1 MERESRTVH
10 DNIKR
15 GVQRQMEAGLLLRL
29 ILLQKSKGGSFLR
42 LGVAVLIFAA
52 PVHTPW

>member
-15 GVQRQMEAGLLLRL
+15 GVQRQMEVGLLLWL
-29 ILLQKSKGGSFLR
+29 ILLQKSKGGSLLR
-42 LGVAVLIFAA
+42 LGVIVLISAA
-52 PVHTPW
+52 LVTTPW